1 MEGRKTLIECKVN
14 NWYLFL
20 KLEWLWQQISWKQ
33 LLPPVTSLVFPYQS
47 DKTASARRKAAGHVT
62 AWNILQTQ
70 WRTFITISC
79 NSFPNCLNK
88 WIKRESTSFC
98 VCFIDK
104 TTYRQTFSAADDIK
118 KRVGFGKRMKTLWRS
133 TFLLCFFLIC
143 SAFTIIFL
151 SNPQARS
158 HSFIQLK
165 LPNRQYD

>member
-118 KRVGFGKRMKTLWRS
+118 KKSRLWKKDENLVTLHFSALFFFNLFSIHHYLLVKPTS
-133 TFLLCFFLIC
+133 TISLFHT
-143 SAFTIIFL
+143 A
-151 SNPQARS
+151 
-158 HSFIQLK
+158 
-165 LPNRQYD
+165 